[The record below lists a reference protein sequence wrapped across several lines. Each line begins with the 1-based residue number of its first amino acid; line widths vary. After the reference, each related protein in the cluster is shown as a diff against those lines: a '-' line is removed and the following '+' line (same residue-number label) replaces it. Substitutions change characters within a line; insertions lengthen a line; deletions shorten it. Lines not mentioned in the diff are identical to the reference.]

1 MYRRR
6 AEALVEAYGD
16 DAYADFVCNTYPAL
30 FEPLA
35 SIITASEVKAADALD
50 ELFGAWGDALAAAED
65 PMVTDR
71 RRAFVCDDS
80 VGRILDA
87 LVAVAHRAAEA
98 DVDTW
103 RALGSWLERRVD
115 RLRLDLAVART
126 CPRTRRKLA
135 AAHASSAGDFAAL
148 AACDCPRARGRAAG
162 LRRARAP
169 SGRRGAVGGAARR
182 RGAGGGAGKAAGFS
196 GLVFGGGFRSRL
208 VVLLRC

>member
-1 MYRRR
+1 M
-6 AEALVEAYGD
+6 VEAYGD

-65 PMVTDR
+65 PMVTDSD
-71 RRAFVCDDS
+71 RAFVWDDS

-103 RALGSWLERRVD
+103 RALGAWLERFVD
-115 RLRLDLAVART
+115 RLRLDLAVDLEDVSEDTA
-126 CPRTRRKLA
+126 KLA

-148 AACDCPRARGRAAG
+148 AACDCPALEAALPG
-162 LRRARAP
+162 FVEALRREW
-169 SGRRGAVGGAARR
+169 AAREPS
-182 RGAGGGAGKAAGFS
+182 AAPRVVAAPAEAPDKPSNFFS
-196 GLVFGGGFRSRL
+196 GLFSRGKGS
-208 VVLLRC
+208 